1 MITIIEEAKR
11 LAKEKK
17 VNEAV
22 RLLKERIEVA
32 GDTQEDFLMELGIIY
47 NGIADFPQALNY
59 FNEVLRLNPDN
70 SKAHTY
76 VDMINGILN
85 YYCKDLLNP

>member
-1 MITIIEEAKR
+1 MITIIGKARK
-11 LAKEKK
+11 LVTEKK
-17 VNEAV
+17 VDEAV

-32 GDTQEDFLMELGIIY
+32 GDNREEFLMELGIIY

-70 SKAHTY
+70 SRAHTY